1 MPKGR
6 GKYRKRSTGMKKRI
20 AKLEK
25 QIEPVLKTFEQRQH
39 DYVAPS
45 TATYTGLALSFVS
58 PQVFR
63 ASDLYPTLQD
73 GTPASAQN
81 GTIRLGDKI
90 TLKSMRFQGEV
101 RAAVS
106 AATAAEKTNIIRMM
120 LVHFKDSIVSLTNAE
135 IVSAVLQQYSTTTGG
150 PISSVAAMYSSYKN
164 VIDTNNSLP
173 IQKYQ
178 VLHDKTYRLTNP
190 LKAGAS
196 GAESWRRGFDF
207 SHFWKRGLVQ
217 QYSKPLSDQPDINQ
231 CVLIVLSDSSIQ
243 PHPDITL
250 VSRAKYM
257 DA

>member
-6 GKYRKRSTGMKKRI
+6 KYARSSGMNKRI

-45 TATYTGLALSFVS
+45 TTGGYIGTALSYVA
-58 PQVFR
+58 PTVFR

-81 GTIRLGDKI
+81 GTVRLGDKI
-90 TLKSMRFQGEV
+90 TLKSMRFQGEI
-101 RAAVS
+101 RATDS
-106 AATAAEKTNIIRMM
+106 NGTAAERTNIVRML
-120 LVHFKDSIVSLTNAE
+120 LVHFKDSVVALTNAE
-135 IVSAVLQQYSTTTGG
+135 IVSAVLQQYPTITGG
-150 PISSVAAMYSSYKN
+150 TMTSVSACYSSYKN

-178 VLHDKTYRLTNP
+178 VLHDKIYRLTNAQAP
-190 LKAGAS
+190 LAS
-196 GAESWRRGFDF
+196 GAEQWRRGFDF
-207 SHFWKRGLVQ
+207 SQYWKKGLVQ

-231 CVLIVLSDSSIQ
+231 CVLIVLSDSSIA

-250 VSRAKYM
+250 VARAKYM